1 MPTKDCH
8 YEDTVLSPTI
18 SYLVGRFF
26 FFQEFLIGV
35 WKKCTP
41 SSIQAIFIAYL
52 LCLVLK
58 GHNWDRDIP
67 KDNQQGRKRKLS
79 TNIVTLW
86 KHTRINDFAPKV
98 HDLSEPVLHPSLL
111 EFFFTQRSCTE
122 LNPIYSRCIQIHNDS
137 LPSKGETW
145 TQKWQKTRNNTWKH
159 ALKPVVCISVNE
171 YKE

>member
-58 GHNWDRDIP
+58 GHNWNRDIP

-111 EFFFTQRSCTE
+111 DFFFSLKE
-122 LNPIYSRCIQIHNDS
+122 AALNSIPSIQGASKSIMTLCLLKGKHEHRNDRRQGTTHENM
-137 LPSKGETW
+137 L
-145 TQKWQKTRNNTWKH
+145 
-159 ALKPVVCISVNE
+159 
-171 YKE
+171 